1 MVVGELHV
9 QLLSQEK
16 ALDNREG
23 VIIAWEDGLAASEH
37 ALGRVCMECGTE
49 RAQAEDVW

>member
-1 MVVGELHV
+1 
-9 QLLSQEK
+9 
-16 ALDNREG
+16 
-23 VIIAWEDGLAASEH
+23 LAASEH